1 MKIRLALAGAVTGAG
16 IGAASFALSHAADRW
31 WLASLGAAVGAGGLA
46 GWLAGRWAT
55 ARVAPL
61 ARVAAQLA
69 EGRRARVPRDES
81 VHRVDEFATLAS
93 ALHDMAE
100 GVERRIAA
108 VAEDRTR
115 FSAVLSEM
123 VEGVLVLDRVGRV
136 LLVNPAMERMLGCRA
151 EEAIGHRWIEV
162 VRQHDLNELIAAV
175 LTRGEPMAAEIALDE
190 PDGKQRSSVT
200 REGARTYAVQGSVAR
215 RPDATDDERRSV
227 FVFHDVTAL
236 KRLERVRSDFIANVS
251 HELRTPLTSII
262 GYLEALLDGAQD
274 DAGRREEFLRTMKA
288 HADRLNALVADLLQL
303 SQIESGEYR
312 WRRETVDVA
321 ELARRS
327 TELVAP
333 LARRKQITLRGPD
346 QTTGIEITAD
356 PEKLTEV
363 LLNLLDNALKYT
375 EDGGTVEVTV
385 ESGGGMAV
393 IRVSDTGL
401 GIPPADLERI
411 FERFYRVDRARSRAL
426 GGTGLGLSIV
436 KHIVDAHGGTVA
448 VDSRLGRGSTFTV
461 RLPLERGAA

>member
-1 MKIRLALAGAVTGAG
+1 VKIRLALAGAATGAG
-16 IGAASFALSHAADRW
+16 IGAASFALSQGAGRW

-46 GWLAGRWAT
+46 GWLAGRWTT
-55 ARVAPL
+55 ARIAPL

-81 VHRVDEFATLAS
+81 AHRVDELGTLAS

-108 VAEDRTR
+108 VDEDRTR

-151 EEAIGHRWIEV
+151 EEATGHRWIEV

-175 LTRGEPMAAEIALDE
+175 LKSGEPKTAEIVLDE
-190 PDGKQRSSVT
+190 PDGR
-200 REGARTYAVQGSVAR
+200 RTFAVQGSPAR
-215 RPDATDDERRSV
+215 RPDAGDEAHRSV
-227 FVFHDVTAL
+227 FVFHDVTPL

-274 DAGRREEFLRTMKA
+274 DAGRREEFLRTIKT

-312 WRRETVDVA
+312 WRREAVDVA
-321 ELARRS
+321 DLARRS

-333 LARRKQITLRGPD
+333 QARRKRITLRGPD
-346 QTTGIEITAD
+346 RTTGIEVTAD
-356 PEKLTEV
+356 SDKLTEV

-375 EDGGTVEVTV
+375 EDGGTVEVAV
-385 ESGGGMAV
+385 EAGDGMAV
-393 IRVSDTGL
+393 IRVRDTGF

-436 KHIVDAHGGTVA
+436 KHIVEAHGGTVA

-461 RLPLERGAA
+461 RIPRGPRPA

>member
-1 MKIRLALAGAVTGAG
+1 MKIRLALAGAATGAG
-16 IGAASFALSHAADRW
+16 IGAASFALSHAAGRW

-46 GWLAGRWAT
+46 GWLAGRWTT

-69 EGRRARVPRDES
+69 EGRRARMPRDES

-190 PDGKQRSSVT
+190 PDGRQRSSVT
-200 REGARTYAVQGSVAR
+200 LEGARTYAVQGSVAR
-215 RPDATDDERRSV
+215 RPDATDDERQSV

-262 GYLEALLDGAQD
+262 GYLEALLDGAHD
-274 DAGRREEFLRTMKA
+274 DAVRREEFLRTMKT

-312 WRRETVDVA
+312 WRREAVDVA

-346 QTTGIEITAD
+346 QTTGIEVTAD
-356 PEKLTEV
+356 SEKLTEV

-385 ESGGGMAV
+385 EAGDGMAV
-393 IRVSDTGL
+393 IRVLDTGL

-436 KHIVDAHGGTVA
+436 KHIVEAHGGTVA